1 MKLRLESVR
10 LAPRLVLSD
19 STVEILALVQ
29 LAGGNVARVDDI
41 KVVVNMVRE
50 TNAGFRCTLDM

>member
-1 MKLRLESVR
+1 MKLRLESVP

-19 STVEILALVQ
+19 STVGILALVQ
-29 LAGGNVARVDDI
+29 LAGGSVARVDDI
-41 KVVVNMVRE
+41 KVVVNIVRE